1 MRPFTFPRGKYPP
14 HEWRRLSRSAG
25 ISEAPESSLRASAPY
40 RRAPRRAREKLPRF
54 PVKRKKRD
62 FSRPLRRLFPP
73 LHVLGERRKP
83 PVAPCRT
90 VTPSAR
96 SGFPLPNAAY
106 VCTSRPFTCFSRPLA
121 LRGSSTSYS
130 AALER
135 RTTPRVFIFGGTRK
149 GADENR
155 LIKLNSIL
163 TEIG

>member
-1 MRPFTFPRGKYPP
+1 MAEALTLRGYF
-14 HEWRRLSRSAG
+14 RSARIVVESFRTVSPRALLG
-25 ISEAPESSLRASAPY
+25 ARKAPAFSR
-40 RRAPRRAREKLPRF
+40 
-54 PVKRKKRD
+54 KRKKRD
-62 FSRPLRRLFPP
+62 FSRPLRRLFPSV
-73 LHVLGERRKP
+73 HVLDERRKP
-83 PVAPCRT
+83 PVTPCRT

-96 SGFPLPNAAY
+96 SGFTLPNAAH

-135 RTTPRVFIFGGTRK
+135 GTTPRVFIFGGTRK